1 MAEDAKKQEQLIET
15 TDCLEA
21 IGTLKSNKN
30 FFFLVCF
37 LCLLILQGIFWLVP
51 TQYVEKPGTSAPND
65 ISSAAAMVLQSAEG
79 CLTALAA
86 PAEKIKIEKKTEKT
100 EKAASSLGST
110 PSRDGQELTTDANAE
125 PNEPNAPAPA
135 KTIIIPPIKI
145 KFSQL
150 SWLIRFCNYLLVV
163 CSVIYSLTLLFCMKI
178 SLVGRL
184 GGIRHITKAVFISFF
199 MIVLLLPWQ
208 IIFKGVITGAI
219 YTPAELLAAWTDFN
233 QTGVVADAVM
243 ILRFTGL
250 WLVVVILLCWAQLKS
265 MRWSKNTLKRLGI
278 IT

>member
-1 MAEDAKKQEQLIET
+1 MAEDAKKQDQLIET

-21 IGTLKSNKN
+21 IGTLKNNKN

-37 LCLLILQGIFWLVP
+37 LCLLILQGIFWLMP
-51 TQYVEKPGTSAPND
+51 TQYVEKPGKETVQQDALPVVE
-65 ISSAAAMVLQSAEG
+65 ITQ
-79 CLTALAA
+79 LAA
-86 PAEKIKIEKKTEKT
+86 HTEKEKVTKVVTKTEKT
-100 EKAASSLGST
+100 EKAA
-110 PSRDGQELTTDANAE
+110 QELTADANAE

-135 KTIIIPPIKI
+135 KTITIPPIKI

-184 GGIRHITKAVFISFF
+184 GGIRHITKAVFVSFF

-208 IIFKGVITGAI
+208 IIFKGVIAGAI
-219 YTPAELLAAWTDFN
+219 YTPTELLSAWTDFD
-233 QTGVVADAVM
+233 QTKVVANAIM

-250 WLVVVILLCWAQLKS
+250 WLVVVILLCSAQLKS

-278 IT
+278 IA